1 MEREPQRKARAG
13 RLLGASAI
21 LGVGAGAVAW
31 LSPGGLG
38 EAGAVKV
45 TEGASA
51 SAYQSVTE
59 AVADAPSWLGPLL
72 EVATE
77 GTLVVLGMLL
87 VRMWWIRSDRSRHR
101 RGLCGERGGEARRG
115 RGAPLSCVTR
125 GGRPCRG
132 VPRGGRLVVSE
143 QPRNPGRR
151 IGGRSGRA
159 VAPSRRDHAAVG
171 RGRRAAARAGGS
183 PLPARCARRRAPR
196 RHRGGGP
203 AARVH
208 ALCPMGGI
216 TAGKTA
222 EERSRPHGPRPR
234 QRPGCPRPAS
244 PGWNSRGL

>member
-1 MEREPQRKARAG
+1 MAVSRWAG
-13 RLLGASAI
+13 RGRCRQGHGRSF
-21 LGVGAGAVAW
+21 GVRVPVGDRGGGGCTVVAGP
-31 LSPGGLG
+31 SPGSGHRG
-38 EAGAVKV
+38 HPCRPRNAAGP
-45 TEGASA
+45 
-51 SAYQSVTE
+51 
-59 AVADAPSWLGPLL
+59 D
-72 EVATE
+72 
-77 GTLVVLGMLL
+77 VVDGHPPPGCTGS
-87 VRMWWIRSDRSRHR
+87 RWIRSDRSRHR